1 MTLTR
6 TVGGAASGG
15 VDALLARGTLADLAA
30 QPGSESGDCGGPG
43 NRRLEARFGYG
54 FPAWGGRFASVPE
67 IGLGFSG
74 SRPEYFAFVFAN
86 GVF

>member
-30 QPGSESGDCGGPG
+30 QPGSRSGDYGGPG

-67 IGLGFSG
+67 IGLGFSRNKAG
-74 SRPEYFAFVFAN
+74 AFRFRIH
-86 GVF
+86 